1 MADITIRCCLMASIV
16 ITISDEQQRLVCTF
30 EKTRSNTSTHPLVR
44 TVQAM
49 TCWCNQ
55 VNIVLFG
62 NSHNRSHN
70 RATRHIRLGFDSFL
84 LKRLLCIP
92 QIKRHLLFSL
102 FLCQLLPHLISLRFS
117 YDPAISH
124 GHNLFFKSPLHQQ
137 IFDVFLMKFGLCFD
151 HT

>member
-1 MADITIRCCLMASIV
+1 MRCCLIASIV
-16 ITISDEQQRLVCTF
+16 ITISDEQQRLVCTL

-49 TCWCNQ
+49 ACQCNQ

-62 NSHNRSHN
+62 NNQNRSHN
-70 RATRHIRLGFDSFL
+70 RATRNIRLGFDSFF
-84 LKRLLCIP
+84 LKTFLYIP
-92 QIKRHLLFSL
+92 QIRRHLLFSL
-102 FLCQLLPHLISLRFS
+102 FLCQQLPHLISLRFS
-117 YDPAISH
+117 YDPAISN
-124 GHNLFFKSPLHQQ
+124 GLDLFFKSPMHQQ